1 MPLAD
6 LDGFCRQLVRGT
18 PDAVIYADK
27 EGRIAF
33 WNGGAERIFGFT
45 EAEAMGRSLDII
57 IPENLRER
65 HWQGFANTMHT
76 GNSRYG
82 AGDTLAVPALKKDG
96 SRISIEFTILPLR
109 DERGDMQGIAAILRN
124 VTQRFEEM
132 RALRREL
139 AALRSPAPH
148 PDPLPARGEREG
160 PA

>member
-27 EGRIAF
+27 EGRIQF

-45 EAEAMGRSLDII
+45 EEEAIGQSLDIT

-65 HWQGFANTMHT
+65 HWQGFAQTMQT

-82 AGDTLAVPALKKDG
+82 TGDTLAVPALKKDG
-96 SRISIEFTILPLR
+96 GRISIEFTILPFR
-109 DERGDMQGIAAILRN
+109 DERGQMQGIAAILRN

-139 AALRSPAPH
+139 AALRSGTAKGGGST
-148 PDPLPARGEREG
+148 A
-160 PA
+160 